1 MSYLFQKRPDD
12 LFIEIQDKL
21 KRSGITETS
30 IDSISNILADI
41 VTGELSSTVS
51 EFNARLD
58 DFNLSTASGEA
69 LDNLVFNLYGFSRFQ
84 SSKAYSENNFRFI
97 NNSGVDVSI
106 PPGTKI
112 STGNVFSLDGIVYET
127 INDSAVTVQANNSE
141 YIPVLAIEAGSSYN
155 VSEGSLTNHE
165 LDIDGLSCTNNYAIV
180 NGSDTELDSS
190 FRLRAINYIQSATNS
205 NLEYLRF
212 RLLSVPGVFNLKFA
226 QGYRGIGSMS
236 VFAVTSGNRT
246 DDRLKEMLEARIQEV
261 SMPGDKIYYEQGT
274 EARVNLDFLMIN
286 NRNFTEEEI
295 ARIKFTIREE
305 CAKFFVRAKRM
316 NTLDF
321 SQLEGQIK
329 RSVTDYNFLI
339 NDNQT
344 IYKQI
349 TITKTEPND
358 TIGGGDSSVTMDLE
372 NGNLVHEL
380 AIRDVPV
387 LGTVNIEVSLNL

>member
-58 DFNLSTASGEA
+58 DFNLSTAAGEA

-84 SSKAYSENNFRFI
+84 SSKAYSENNFRFT
-97 NNSGVDVSI
+97 NNSGADVDI

-112 STGNVFSLDGIVYET
+112 STGNAFSLDGIVYET
-127 INDSAVTVQANNSE
+127 INDSAVTVQPNNSE

-274 EARVNLDFLMIN
+274 EAKVNLDFLMIN

-305 CAKFFVRAKRM
+305 CAKFFVRAKRV
-316 NTLDF
+316 NNLDF

-349 TITKTEPND
+349 TITKIEPND
-358 TIGGGDSSVTMDLE
+358 TIGGGNTPFTMDLE
-372 NGNLVHEL
+372 SGNLVHEL

>member
-97 NNSGVDVSI
+97 NNSGADVDI

-112 STGNVFSLDGIVYET
+112 STGNAFSLDGIVYET
-127 INDSAVTVQANNSE
+127 INDSAVTVQPSNSE

-212 RLLSVPGVFNLKFA
+212 RLLSVPGVFNLKFV

-274 EARVNLDFLMIN
+274 EARVGLDFLMIN

-305 CAKFFVRAKRM
+305 CAKFFVRAKRV
-316 NTLDF
+316 NSLDF

-349 TITKTEPND
+349 TITKEEPNA
-358 TIGGGDSSVTMDLE
+358 TTGGGSTTTTMDLE

-387 LGTVNIEVSLNL
+387 LGTVDIEVSLNL

>member
-97 NNSGVDVSI
+97 NNSGVDVDI

-127 INDSAVTVQANNSE
+127 INDSAVTVQSSNSE

-316 NTLDF
+316 NSLDF

-349 TITKTEPND
+349 TITKEEPNA
-358 TIGGGDSSVTMDLE
+358 TTGGGSTTTTIDLE
-372 NGNLVHEL
+372 SGNLVYEL